1 VSLKS
6 WVWLVAAF
14 AHSSK
19 QMKMGKW
26 ENGKMGEREN
36 EKMGEWENGEMG
48 KCDMV
53 WFKISSE
60 FRIFQASLILNTQLT
75 TEIKS

>member
-1 VSLKS
+1 
-6 WVWLVAAF
+6 
-14 AHSSK
+14 
-19 QMKMGKW
+19 MGKW

-36 EKMGEWENGEMG
+36 AEMG

-60 FRIFQASLILNTQLT
+60 FRIFQASLILNTQFT
-75 TEIKS
+75 TEIKSYRGHRPFSK

>member
-1 VSLKS
+1 
-6 WVWLVAAF
+6 
-14 AHSSK
+14 
-19 QMKMGKW
+19 M
-26 ENGKMGEREN
+26 EEREN
-36 EKMGEWENGEMG
+36 AEMG